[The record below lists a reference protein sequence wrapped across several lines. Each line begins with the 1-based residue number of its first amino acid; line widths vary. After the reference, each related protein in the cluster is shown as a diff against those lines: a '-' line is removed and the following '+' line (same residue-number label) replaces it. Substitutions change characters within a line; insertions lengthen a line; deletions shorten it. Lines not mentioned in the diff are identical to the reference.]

1 MNWIAGELG
10 LRLVMADGI
19 VDRMVAERAAA
30 GRKETGGILV
40 GRYLEDRSSAVI
52 EDIRGTRK
60 SRGWFA
66 RFRRGV
72 GSLQHY
78 LDEQWDGYRRY
89 YIGEWHSHPA
99 GPPLPSSQDDRQMLE
114 IGADKAYRCP
124 EPILVIVADGPS
136 IGAYLYVANE
146 RTTFV
151 PQAGISTF
159 LMQESQEAHDD
170 P

>member
-1 MNWIAGELG
+1 MNWIADELG

-19 VDRMVAERAAA
+19 IDRMVADRAAA

-72 GSLQHY
+72 GSLQNY
-78 LDEQWDGYRRY
+78 LDNQWDGHRRY

-99 GPPLPSSQDDRQMLE
+99 GPPSPSTQDDRQMHT
-114 IGADKAYRCP
+114 IAADEEYRCP

-136 IGAYLYVANE
+136 IGACLYTANE
-146 RTTFV
+146 RTSFV
-151 PQAGISTF
+151 PQASSSTF
-159 LMQESQEAHDD
+159 LVYQEIPDA
-170 P
+170 